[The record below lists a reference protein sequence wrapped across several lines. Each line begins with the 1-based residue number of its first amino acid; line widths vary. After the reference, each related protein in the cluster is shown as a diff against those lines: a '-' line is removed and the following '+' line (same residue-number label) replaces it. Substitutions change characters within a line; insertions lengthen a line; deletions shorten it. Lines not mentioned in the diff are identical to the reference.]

1 MNNRK
6 HELFNVSFG
15 VWPMYLA
22 PFILV
27 FFAAIN
33 LERYMDV
40 FSPVN
45 WLMAA
50 VLEIL
55 GLQAVNVWIRLKT
68 WNDEG
73 NVPPAPEW
81 LAAVSGVVYFITSGV
96 IVVLVQVRP
105 DLAVYAKSLF
115 VLIVFSSSVNGAL
128 SKQQDRRE
136 RSLDAERAADQEG
149 ERWRHEMN
157 ARNELE
163 RQRLD
168 AQSKL
173 DQQRLRQ
180 EFRLEQMR
188 LNQDGA
194 VQAKTVEKQST
205 VSPNGSLNERIRA
218 ELDMDS
224 TLSIRE
230 LAKRVGAAP
239 STVHARIKSM
249 IALGEIETDQAGTAK
264 LEVVK

>member
-1 MNNRK
+1 MSTQK
-6 HELFNVSFG
+6 LSFG

-45 WLMAA
+45 WVMAA

-73 NVPPAPEW
+73 NIPPAPEW
-81 LAAVSGVVYFITSGV
+81 LAAVAGVVYFITSGV

-105 DLAVYAKSLF
+105 DWAVYAKSLF

-128 SKQQDRRE
+128 AKQQDRRE
-136 RSLDAERAADQEG
+136 RSLDVERTTVQEN
-149 ERWRHEMN
+149 ERWQYEIDAQN
-157 ARNELE
+157 DLE

-168 AQSKL
+168 AQTKL
-173 DQQRLRQ
+173 EQQRLRQ
-180 EFRLEQMR
+180 AFKLEQAR
-188 LNQDGA
+188 LGV
-194 VQAKTVEKQST
+194 VQVGTDEKQST
-205 VSPNGSLNERIRA
+205 VPQNADLNERIRA

-224 TLSIRE
+224 TLSVRE

-239 STVHARIKSM
+239 STVHSRIKSM
-249 IALGEIETDQAGTAK
+249 IARGEIETDQAGTAK